1 MPISKKT
8 WIIGVI
14 IILLLA
20 AGIVWF
26 TMTHQ
31 GQKPSNGTT
40 TDVAQQVKD
49 LGIKD
54 FSVQG
59 LVEKVENSKLYL
71 QTASIQPD
79 GTSNKLVTGEL
90 IVDLQSNTIIYDGT
104 ASTTLTAAD
113 LQAGRSVTVYTSDNP
128 MELHE
133 ISAQSILVNN

>member
-1 MPISKKT
+1 MPTNKKT
-8 WIIGVI
+8 WIIGVV

-20 AGIVWF
+20 AGAVWF
-26 TMTHQ
+26 TMSHR

-71 QTASIQPD
+71 QTASIEPD
-79 GTSNKLVTGEL
+79 GNSNKLVTGEL
-90 IVDLQSNTIIYDGT
+90 IVDLQSDTMIRDGAANT
-104 ASTTLTAAD
+104 ALTAAD

-133 ISAQSILVNN
+133 ISAQSILINN